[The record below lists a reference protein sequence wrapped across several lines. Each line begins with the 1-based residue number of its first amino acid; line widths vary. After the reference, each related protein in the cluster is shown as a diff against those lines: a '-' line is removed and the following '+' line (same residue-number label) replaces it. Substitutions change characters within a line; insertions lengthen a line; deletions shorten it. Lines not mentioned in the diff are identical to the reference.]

1 MDADIFYLK
10 VGITLVCFYLILP
23 QTYIDCLSIFYLKV
37 GIALWYVFNSY
48 LLEHTSVCFYLI
60 FFHTYI
66 DCLSIFYLEV
76 GFALWYVSTS
86 VTLIY
91 FSLSLLHTSLGH
103 ILTTFS
109 RYGISYFIVC
119 QTYFCDF
126 GMFRYVA
133 DLEFLRHISPNFSRY
148 SMSYSTI
155 CQAYFLD
162 IFWLPYSGEVLL
174 ICLYFLLD
182 IFFS

>member
-1 MDADIFYLK
+1 MFLIHIFSNILRYVLFDIF
-10 VGITLVCFYLILP
+10 
-23 QTYIDCLSIFYLKV
+23 Q
-37 GIALWYVFNSY
+37 
-48 LLEHTSVCFYLI
+48 
-60 FFHTYI
+60 TYI

-76 GFALWYVSTS
+76 GFALWYVSNSYLLKPTS

-133 DLEFLRHISPNFSRY
+133 DLEFLRHISPTFSRY
-148 SMSYSTI
+148 GMSYSII

-162 IFWLPYSGEVLL
+162 IFLTTLFRWGASDMSLFPAWHIPGILIIGMSTYSW
-174 ICLYFLLD
+174 
-182 IFFS
+182 